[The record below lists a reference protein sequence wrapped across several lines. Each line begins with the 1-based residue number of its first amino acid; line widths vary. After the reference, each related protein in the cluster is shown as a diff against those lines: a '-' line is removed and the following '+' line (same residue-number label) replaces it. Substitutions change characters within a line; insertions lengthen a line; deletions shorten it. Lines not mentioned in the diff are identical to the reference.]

1 MKVVQQSVPDDLR
14 AYGLIKTGFD
24 EGRINGIEASLAEST
39 SIKGTTQFIIFNT
52 DGTAQKVQHKN
63 SGNVVL
69 REDVFT
75 YTTNLITEVRTLS
88 SGGSVTFKYH
98 LDTLET
104 EVI

>member
-1 MKVVQQSVPDDLR
+1 MKKLYNDTPFVNKKKDVSNAELQTQ
-14 AYGLIKTGFD
+14 
-24 EGRINGIEASLAEST
+24 LAQNLT
-39 SIKGTTQFIIFNT
+39 IKGTTQSIVFNT
-52 DGTAQKVQHKN
+52 DGTVQKVQHKD
-63 SGNVVL
+63 SSSVVL

-75 YTTNLITEVRTLS
+75 YESNLITEVRTLS